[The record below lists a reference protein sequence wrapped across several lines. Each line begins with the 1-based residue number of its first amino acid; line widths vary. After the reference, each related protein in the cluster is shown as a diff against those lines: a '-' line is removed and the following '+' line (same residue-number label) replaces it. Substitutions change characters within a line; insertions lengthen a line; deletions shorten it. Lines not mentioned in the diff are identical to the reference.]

1 MMPVDDPFGDPHAR
15 ELMQAFRACILPEKR
30 FTVLQQCR
38 DTPTRDV
45 IQAMSVA
52 LQPIV
57 TAFAHWY
64 TALPYEV
71 QALLTGRALNRRRV
85 MRRQRMRRYRQFHK
99 GRQ

>member
-1 MMPVDDPFGDPHAR
+1 MPVDDPFGDHIR
-15 ELMQAFRACILPEKR
+15 
-30 FTVLQQCR
+30 VLQQYG
-38 DTPTRDV
+38 DTLMRDV

-52 LQPIV
+52 LQPTV